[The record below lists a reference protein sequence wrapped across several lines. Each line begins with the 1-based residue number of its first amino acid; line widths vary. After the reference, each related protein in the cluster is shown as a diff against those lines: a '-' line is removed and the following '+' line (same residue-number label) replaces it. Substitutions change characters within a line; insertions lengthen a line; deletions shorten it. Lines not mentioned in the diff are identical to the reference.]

1 MPVAY
6 ITKRLAHL
14 ILIVFGVSVLVFL
27 MLRLIPGDPAQLLL
41 GEYASPQELAR
52 LRSQLGLNQSYLVQ
66 YGIYIRNILQGD
78 FGTSVRTGA
87 PVADEIGVRLLATL
101 ELSIAAM
108 IIATVLGIAAG
119 VISAVKQYS
128 VFDYGSMLLA
138 LIGVSMPIFWLGLML
153 IYLLSV
159 KFPILPMMGRI
170 SMGIEPPSVTGLV
183 LVDTLLAGELGGFF
197 DALRHLVL
205 PSFTLATI
213 PMAIIARITR
223 SSMLEVLN
231 KDYVRTARAKGMGEI
246 VVILRHALRNAFLPV
261 VTVLGL
267 NLGLLLGGAVLTE
280 TIFSWPGLGRYVVDS
295 LMGRDYAAVQGCI
308 LIFAVLMTLINLV
321 VDLVYVLLDPRIR
334 VHESV

>member
-1 MPVAY
+1 MPLGY
-6 ITKRLAHL
+6 LSRRLFHL
-14 ILIVFGVSVLVFL
+14 VLIMFGVSVLVFL
-27 MLRLIPGDPAQLLL
+27 MLRMIPGDPAQLLL
-41 GEYASPQELAR
+41 GEYASPSELTR
-52 LRSQLGLNQSYLVQ
+52 LRTRLGLDQPYPVQ
-66 YGIYIRNILQGD
+66 YWIYIKNMFLGD
-78 FGTSVRTGA
+78 FGKSVRTGA
-87 PVADEIGVRLLATL
+87 PIINEISPRIVATIELSMAAMLLATL
-101 ELSIAAM
+101 F
-108 IIATVLGIAAG
+108 GIAAG
-119 VISAVKQYS
+119 VLSSVRQYS
-128 VFDYGSMLLA
+128 IFDYGSMFLA

-153 IYLLSV
+153 IYVFAV

-170 SMGIEPPSVTGLV
+170 SMGLDAPSVTGLV
-183 LVDTLLAGELGGFF
+183 FVDALIAGRFSGSW

-231 KDYVRTARAKGMGEI
+231 KDYVRTARAKGLDEI
-246 VVILRHALRNAFLPV
+246 VVVLRHALRNAFLPV

-295 LMGRDYAAVQGCI
+295 LMARDYAAVQGCI
-308 LIFAVLMTLINLV
+308 LIFAVVMAMINLV

-334 VHESV
+334 VHE

>member
-1 MPVAY
+1 MPLGY
-6 ITKRLAHL
+6 ISRRLLHL
-14 ILIVFGVSVLVFL
+14 LLIMFGVSVLVFL
-27 MLRLIPGDPAQLLL
+27 MLRMIPGDPAQLLL
-41 GEYASPQELAR
+41 GEYASPEELAR
-52 LRSQLGLNQSYLVQ
+52 LRAQLGLDKSLLTQ
-66 YGIYIRNILQGD
+66 YGIYLKNILQGD
-78 FGTSVRTGA
+78 FGKSLRTGA
-87 PVADEIGVRLLATL
+87 PIVDEIGVRLVATL
-101 ELSIAAM
+101 ELSLAAM
-108 IIATVLGIAAG
+108 VIATLLGIAAG
-119 VISAVKQYS
+119 VVSSVRQYS
-128 VFDYGSMLLA
+128 LFDYGSMFLA

-170 SMGIEPPSVTGLV
+170 TMGLEAPSVTGLV
-183 LVDTLLAGELGGFF
+183 ILDTLIAGRPAAFV
-197 DALRHLVL
+197 DALRHLIL

-231 KDYVRTARAKGMGEI
+231 RDYVRTARAKGMHEA

-261 VTVLGL
+261 VTVIGL

-308 LIFAVLMTLINLV
+308 LIFAVLMTLINLA
-321 VDLVYVLLDPRIR
+321 VDLIYALLDPRIR
-334 VHESV
+334 VHE